1 MNKQPVIVISRQ
13 YGSGG
18 SEIGRRLAEQLGV
31 PYYDK
36 DFVDKAVERRGLSP
50 DFLQEREQKFINSL
64 LFSLATGGYH
74 HTEDGK
80 TMADQVFIAES
91 DAIRQI
97 AQQGTCV
104 IVGRCADY
112 ILRDVC
118 PVFSVFVHADLPIR
132 MKRAV
137 ACCGV
142 EERRAEKTVREQDR
156 SRARHYQYYTDRSWG
171 DPDNYHLCVNS
182 GRFGIPASVD
192 VIRQAWELVQGRN

>member
-1 MNKQPVIVISRQ
+1 MLAGLRDRRATARTEDAYMNKQPVIVISRQ

-18 SEIGRRLAEQLGV
+18 SEIGRKLAEQLGV

-36 DFVDKAVERRGLSP
+36 DFVDKAVERRGLAP

-118 PVFSVFVHADLPIR
+118 PVFSVFVHAQPGLPCALHHR
-132 MKRAV
+132 LM
-137 ACCGV
+137 CG
-142 EERRAEKTVREQDR
+142 Q
-156 SRARHYQYYTDRSWG
+156 
-171 DPDNYHLCVNS
+171 
-182 GRFGIPASVD
+182 
-192 VIRQAWELVQGRN
+192 